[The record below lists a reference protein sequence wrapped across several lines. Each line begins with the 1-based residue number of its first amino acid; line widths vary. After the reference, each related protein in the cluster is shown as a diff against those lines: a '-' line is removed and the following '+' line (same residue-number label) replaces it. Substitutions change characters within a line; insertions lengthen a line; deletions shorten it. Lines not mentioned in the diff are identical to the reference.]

1 MNYLAHA
8 FLSNNNADLLIGNFI
23 ADHLRGNNFE
33 GYSQEV
39 QKGILLHRK
48 IHEFTDNHPN
58 FKQAKRLFYNGFEKH
73 SGILIDIYF
82 DYFLAKN
89 FKKHSNISL
98 NEFSKN
104 TYSVYKL
111 NQAILPITS
120 SRFLEYVLKNNIY
133 QAYSSLKGIETV
145 LFHLS
150 NRIKHNVWLNNSIE
164 IFKQNEQILNSHFK
178 NLFKE
183 AKNKFI
189 V

>member
-1 MNYLAHA
+1 M
-8 FLSNNNADLLIGNFI
+8 
-23 ADHLRGNNFE
+23 
-33 GYSQEV
+33 
-39 QKGILLHRK
+39 
-48 IHEFTDNHPN
+48 
-58 FKQAKRLFYNGFEKH
+58 
-73 SGILIDIYF
+73 
-82 DYFLAKN
+82 
-89 FKKHSNISL
+89 
-98 NEFSKN
+98 
-104 TYSVYKL
+104 
-111 NQAILPITS
+111 PITS